1 MLFDLQSRG
10 RRTAVKIVYLGLA
23 VLIGGGLVLFGVGT
37 GGGGGGLLDI
47 FNGSSQN
54 TSVQI
59 SNAEKRAQRAV
70 RLNPQDAAAWA
81 ELARARYLRAGQ
93 GENFNDAQGTFTAK
107 GQTQLA
113 SAATAWER
121 YLALNPARPDPNV
134 ARLMANAFAENALN
148 RPAEAASALEIV
160 TEADPSSASFAN
172 LATYAWLA
180 GQQRKGDLAAARAVD
195 LATGAQKR
203 TLRTQLDRINRE
215 IQRQQLQDAINR
227 ADLRTPTTSGGT
239 RTTR

>member
-37 GGGGGGLLDI
+37 GTGGGGLLDV
-47 FNGSSQN
+47 FNGNSQDA
-54 TSVQI
+54 SVQI

-70 RLNPQDAAAWA
+70 RVNPSDAAAWG

-93 GENFNDAQGTFTAK
+93 GDNFNESQGTFTEK
-107 GQTQLA
+107 GQDQLR

-121 YLALNPARPDPNV
+121 YLALQPRPDANL
-134 ARLMANAFAENALN
+134 ARLMANAFVPTALN
-148 RPAEAASALEIV
+148 QPAKAAEALEIV
-160 TEADPSSASFAN
+160 TEQDPSAASFSS

-180 GQQRKGDLAAARAVD
+180 GQQRKGDLAARKAVD
-195 LATGAQKR
+195 LAPDAQKR
-203 TLRTQLDRINRE
+203 QVRVNLERTNRE
-215 IQRQQLQDAINR
+215 IQRQAIQDAIER
-227 ADLRTPTTSGGT
+227 GDLRPTTTS
-239 RTTR
+239 R